1 MLNSKVIKVLL
12 IEDYAGDAR
21 LICDMLAEAPQTSFD
36 LKHVD
41 KLATGLARLSAEEVD
56 VILVDLMLPDSAGL
70 ATFERV
76 HEHAPHV
83 PVVVLTGIDDETVG
97 IKAVQEGAQDYLVKG
112 EVNSGLLARALLYA
126 IERKRATEALNR
138 SERKYRHLVEN
149 LREGVW
155 GIDRNAH
162 TTFVNARMAEMLGYT
177 EEEMLG
183 KHLFSFMDERGIE
196 LCQSYLA
203 RREQGI
209 REQHDFELI
218 CKDGRR
224 VYTSMATAPINDE
237 AGNYSGAIAGVQDVT
252 ARKRAKEALRESE
265 ERYRTVANF
274 TYGWEY
280 WRDPE
285 GVFLYISPSCER
297 ITGYHAA
304 EFQTESELLE
314 RIIHEADRAR
324 FIEHLRDKN
333 KHTAS
338 VLEFRIVTRAG
349 EERWIEHTC
358 RAVYD
363 ADGRYLGERASN
375 RDVTARKR
383 AEQELQQQ
391 AYRLAML
398 NRASQMFNSTLD
410 LNQVLV
416 TVLEEIRRVLDAVG
430 ASIWLIEPE
439 TNEIVCQQ
447 SSGLGHETVRGWRL
461 KLGEGIVGWTAAH
474 GESVVLA
481 DTYTDAR
488 HFAGV
493 EQKLNLP
500 LHSILSVPL
509 RIKEKVN
516 GVVQVVGQA
525 KGCFAAKDLAVLE
538 PLAAT
543 AASAIENAQLY
554 TTLKQQQEQ
563 LRALS
568 NILAETEDAERRQ
581 LARELHDQVGQNLSV
596 LSLNLNIAKL
606 QMPETA
612 PEVVHSCLEN
622 SMSLVREVARRAR
635 DVMVDLRAP
644 VLDDYGLAAALKW
657 YSERFT
663 AWSGVEVAVHSAT
676 DTLRLNA
683 MMENTLFHIAR
694 EALANVAK
702 HAQAAQVVITVEIT
716 EKNVRLMIVDD
727 GIGFDSAIP
736 PRRHNDDREGWGL
749 LSMSERAAA
758 LGGTCRCISHSG
770 QGTQVIVEVPR

>member
-1 MLNSKVIKVLL
+1 MNRDVIKVLL
-12 IEDYAGDAR
+12 IEDYPGDAK
-21 LICDMLAEAPQTSFD
+21 LICEMLAEATQTSFC
-36 LKHVD
+36 LEHVD
-41 KLATGLARLSAEEVD
+41 KLANGLARLTEKEVD
-56 VILVDLMLPDSAGL
+56 IVLVDLMLPDSVGL

-76 HEHAPHV
+76 HEYAPHV
-83 PVVVLTGIDDETVG
+83 PIVVLTGIDDETIG

-112 EVNSGLLARALLYA
+112 EVSSGLLARALLYA
-126 IERKRATEALNR
+126 IERKRVAAALNR

-149 LREGVW
+149 LCEGVW
-155 GIDRNAH
+155 VIDRNAH

-177 EEEMLG
+177 EEEIWG
-183 KHLFSFMDERGIE
+183 KHLFSFMDERGVE
-196 LCQSYLA
+196 LCQRYLA
-203 RREQGI
+203 RRAAGVKE
-209 REQHDFELI
+209 RHDFEFVR
-218 CKDGRR
+218 KDEQR
-224 VYTSMATAPINDE
+224 VYTSLATAPILDE
-237 AGNYSGAIAGVQDVT
+237 VGNYSGAIAGVQDVT
-252 ARKRAKEALRESE
+252 ARKQAEEALRASE
-265 ERYRTVANF
+265 ERYRTVAHF
-274 TYGWEY
+274 TYDWEY

-285 GVFLYISPSCER
+285 GVLLYTSPSCAR
-297 ITGYHAA
+297 ITGYRAA
-304 EFQTESELLE
+304 EFQADAALLE
-314 RIIHEADRAR
+314 RVIHTADRAR
-324 FIEHLRDKN
+324 FTEHLHDKN
-333 KHTAS
+333 KYTAS
-338 VLEFRIVTRAG
+338 ELEFRIITRDG

-363 ADGRYLGERASN
+363 AEGHYLGERASN

-391 AYRLAML
+391 AHRLAML

-416 TVLEEIRRVLDAVG
+416 TVLEEIRRVLNAVG

-447 SSGLGHETVRGWRL
+447 SSGLGHETVREWRL

-481 DTYTDAR
+481 DTYADAR

-509 RIKEKVN
+509 RIKEKIN
-516 GVVQVVGQA
+516 GVVQVVGQE
-525 KGCFAAKDLAVLE
+525 KGCFNAKDLAVLE

-543 AASAIENAQLY
+543 AASAIENARLF
-554 TTLKQQQEQ
+554 TTLKQQQAQ

-568 NILAETEDAERRQ
+568 NILAETEDAERRR

-596 LSLNLNIAKL
+596 LSLNLNIAQS
-606 QMPETA
+606 QMPKNA
-612 PEVVHSCLEN
+612 PEMAHSCLEN
-622 SMSLVREVARRAR
+622 SMSLAREVARRAR
-635 DVMVDLRAP
+635 DIMVDLRAP

-657 YSERFT
+657 YGERFA
-663 AWSGVEVAVHSAT
+663 AWSGVEVAVQSAA
-676 DTLRLNA
+676 DAPRLDA
-683 MMENTLFHIAR
+683 LVENTLFHIAR
-694 EALANVAK
+694 EALTNVAK
-702 HAQAAQVVITVEIT
+702 HAQATQVVITVEST
-716 EKNVRLMIVDD
+716 DKNVRLMIVDD
-727 GIGFDSAIP
+727 GIGFDSAAP
-736 PRRHNDDREGWGL
+736 PHRNSDDREGWGL

-770 QGTQVIVEVPR
+770 QGTQVIVEAPR